1 MTTIV
6 DVNVP
11 EGIPHTGV
19 LTSDQG
25 MVTIG
30 GLDLIKVSRGSV
42 RLNNNVGLYREA
54 GKRTGTTFA
63 GVIRVTG
70 QITQALLNWATVR
83 LLVGAEPGTY
93 AIIESETITK
103 PDSPVFHGPGIITG
117 NQIQAIMGIDMT
129 TRTFPIN
136 PSEGS
141 NFYPWRVNIAL
152 ELNINKLA
160 STPPTDTEPEAIP
173 YQKAGIQMLICK
185 NAILSNH
192 VIAFDANGIITSG
205 PLNFIGSAA
214 QWSRTV

>member
-1 MTTIV
+1 MVAV
-6 DVNVP
+6 DLEVP

-30 GLDLIKVSRGSV
+30 GLDLIKVTRGNI

-83 LLVGAEPGTY
+83 LMIGAEPGTH
-93 AIIESETITK
+93 AIIADETIDK
-103 PDSPVFHGPGIITG
+103 PESPVFHGPGIITRD
-117 NQIQAIMGIDMT
+117 QIQAIMGIDMAV
-129 TRTFPIN
+129 RSFPIN
-136 PSEGS
+136 PSANL
-141 NFYPWRVNIAL
+141 NFYPWRVDIAL

-160 STPPTDTEPEAIP
+160 SIPATAPETEDTPSQES
-173 YQKAGIQMLICK
+173 GIQMLICK
-185 NAILSNH
+185 SAMLSNH

-205 PLNFIGSAA
+205 PLNFIGSASR
-214 QWSRTV
+214 WSRTV